1 MDNAR
6 IGLLVADSG
15 KRVGAT
21 KQTGQSSDRGWWFV
35 QENISKAPS
44 WWLTPVVELVL
55 LLVQ

>member
-21 KQTGQSSDRGWWFV
+21 KQTGQSSDRG
-35 QENISKAPS
+35 
-44 WWLTPVVELVL
+44 
-55 LLVQ
+55 